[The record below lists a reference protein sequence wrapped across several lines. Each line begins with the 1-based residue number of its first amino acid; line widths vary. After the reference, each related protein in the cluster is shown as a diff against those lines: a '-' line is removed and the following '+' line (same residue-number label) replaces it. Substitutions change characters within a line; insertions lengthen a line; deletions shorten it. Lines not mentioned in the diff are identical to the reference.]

1 MRTVTR
7 TSARGAWTNRN
18 FRWLWTGA
26 GFSLLGSEMGEIAIP
41 LLALLTL
48 EASPT
53 EMSLLRT
60 AQFLPFLLFTLWV
73 GVLVDRMRRRPLL
86 IGSDLV
92 RGLVLL
98 AVPVLL
104 AAGLLPVGGLIAL
117 VFLVGTLTVV
127 YQLAD
132 FSFLPSVVA
141 PDQLA
146 DANAKLSATQST
158 MTIAGGGIGG
168 AVVQFLT
175 APVAVAVNAVSYL
188 GSAWC
193 LGRTAVVEEIPERRQ
208 NCSLWAQTRDG
219 VRYLLG
225 NRAVRALAGEAA
237 TWNLSNEIF
246 MLGLTLH
253 VVSTLDLGPAML
265 GLILV
270 TGGIGGFL
278 GAWFSGWAT
287 RTFGYGHAVLT
298 TMLLGNTAPVAV
310 VLCRDDPA
318 VSLAVYCAVFL
329 VAGIGSGVANAQ
341 SNTVRQLST
350 PDALRGRVNSAYR
363 LLSWGALAIGAILA
377 GVIVTALNP
386 YLATIIGSV
395 GVAISTLWI
404 VFSPVPRMTDHTDAA
419 AYAR

>member
-7 TSARGAWTNRN
+7 GAWKDRN
-18 FRWLWTGA
+18 FRWVWAGA

-41 LLALLTL
+41 LLALLAMD
-48 EASPT
+48 ASPT
-53 EMSLLRT
+53 EMSLLRA

-73 GVLVDRMRRRPLL
+73 GVLVDRVRRRPLL
-86 IGSDLV
+86 IGSDLL
-92 RGLVLL
+92 RGLLLL

-104 AAGLLPVGGLIAL
+104 AAGLLPVGGLIAI

-158 MTIAGGGIGG
+158 MSVAGGGIGG
-168 AVVQFLT
+168 AVVQFLS
-175 APVAVAVNAVSYL
+175 APVAVAVNAASYL

-193 LGRTAVVEEIPERRQ
+193 LGRTTVVEEIPDRGPEG
-208 NCSLWAQTRDG
+208 SLLTRTRDG
-219 VRYLLG
+219 IRYLLG

-246 MLGLTLH
+246 MLGLTIH
-253 VVSTLDLGPAML
+253 VVSTLDLGPAVL

-270 TGGIGGFL
+270 TGGIGGFV

-287 RTFGYGHAVLT
+287 RTFGYGRAVLV

-310 VLCRDDPA
+310 FLCRDDPA
-318 VSLAVYCAVFL
+318 VALVVYCAVFL

-350 PDALRGRVNSAYR
+350 PDELRGRVNSVYR
-363 LLSWGALAIGAILA
+363 LLSWGALAVGAVVA
-377 GVIVTALNP
+377 GVVVTALDP
-386 YLATIIGSV
+386 YLATVVGSI
-395 GVAISTLWI
+395 GVAAATLWI